1 MWNRRKLF
9 KCVEIKHFIITMNGN
24 NVKAAEEKRP
34 LLPRS
39 GAKAFDEDGEFCCF
53 LYLNYI
59 LAQHK

>member
-1 MWNRRKLF
+1 
-9 KCVEIKHFIITMNGN
+9 MNGN

-59 LAQHK
+59 LAQHKLKR